1 MKNRQTIFL
10 LLYMMKRL
18 GKEFLKVSAS
28 AIVCVN
34 KIIKIDKQSHILFLR
49 DDLFCVYARTHW
61 REIKEALSI
70 HSYRTD
76 KGTEQC
82 KRDYIFAYD
91 KNYLLYKIE
100 KSVVYFIESITESHR
115 CKVISQLGIHELK
128 GDLSVLEKELTG
140 NFLKCRRNCIV
151 NMNYVVHVNEK
162 EKHLQLQEGFS
173 CTYELVREKE
183 IIRYLKKENNFLY
196 F

>member
-1 MKNRQTIFL
+1 
-10 LLYMMKRL
+10 MKRL

-34 KIIKIDKQSHILFLR
+34 KIIKIDTKSHVIFLR
-49 DDLFCVYARTHW
+49 ENLFCVYARIHW

-70 HSYRTD
+70 YSYRTA
-76 KGTEQC
+76 KTTVQYP
-82 KRDYIFAYD
+82 RNYIFAYE
-91 KNYLLYKIE
+91 KEYLLCKIE
-100 KSVVYFIESITESHR
+100 KSSVYFIESIAESHR
-115 CKVISQLGIHELK
+115 CKVISQLGVHELK

-140 NFLKCRRNCIV
+140 NFLKCRRNYIV

-183 IIRYLKKENNFLY
+183 IIRYLKKDNNFLY